1 MGGLGQG
8 PDTLFWRSFPELR
21 FRPWIGSESDPGNEV
36 RNTLS
41 WTPESGSR
49 EGRIWVLGP
58 VPGQGLDPARTGPGT
73 GPGRAWDRVQGT
85 RSRDRPGTGS
95 RCVRR
100 VSRFPLKD
108 RVDPR
113 GISYADPAKG
123 TRSRGPG
130 PGYPGPGPGY
140 PGPGSRVPWPGYPG
154 PGPQGTWGPVPGPVP
169 GYPGTGVQ
177 GQLGTPDLGSDLG
190 PDWGRFQTKKMTFF
204 FARNRVQIW
213 VRRGSIPG
221 SWGGSGLGSG

>member
-108 RVDPR
+108 RVDPPGR
-113 GISYADPAKG
+113 SYADPAKG

-130 PGYPGPGPGY
+130 PGRSGPGPGTA
-140 PGPGSRVPWPGYPG
+140 PDRVRDRSREARIGVSSGPRTDPRSGVRTDPRSG
-154 PGPQGTWGPVPGPVP
+154 PDLVSE
-169 GYPGTGVQ
+169 
-177 GQLGTPDLGSDLG
+177 LTPDLGSRRVDSRVLG
-190 PDWGRFQTKKMTFF
+190 
-204 FARNRVQIW
+204 RVRIG
-213 VRRGSIPG
+213 VRIGVRTTPN
-221 SWGGSGLGSG
+221 

>member
-108 RVDPR
+108 RVDPPGR
-113 GISYADPAKG
+113 SYADPAKG

-130 PGYPGPGPGY
+130 PGR
-140 PGPGSRVPWPGYPG
+140 S
-154 PGPQGTWGPVPGPVP
+154 GPVPGPVP
-169 GYPGTGVQ
+169 GPVRTGSWDRSGPGPGTGPDRVP
-177 GQLGTPDLGSDLG
+177 GPPRTGSGTGPGRLGSGSVLGPELTPDLGSELTPDL
-190 PDWGRFQTKKMTFF
+190 
-204 FARNRVQIW
+204 AQIW
-213 VRRGSIPG
+213 CQN
-221 SWGGSGLGSG
+221 